1 MDLIALLRNAKTFE
15 DIDCCWE
22 EISVTIPDMAVMFG
36 YDQNNQYHCYDLS
49 KLHVR
54 SNPTVC
60 VYKIPR
66 KQAIS
71 GGFLC
76 QCKWV
81 SDHHR
86 VRPFLFTSLQTAA
99 QITIQPSDYNQATQ
113 HYNSAVKIRLNLA
126 RIANSSTL

>member
-49 KLHVR
+49 ELHVR

-60 VYKIPR
+60 GR
-66 KQAIS
+66 QA
-71 GGFLC
+71 
-76 QCKWV
+76 V
-81 SDHHR
+81 SEHNR
-86 VRPFLFTSLQTAA
+86 VRPFFYILT
-99 QITIQPSDYNQATQ
+99 NW
-113 HYNSAVKIRLNLA
+113 RL
-126 RIANSSTL
+126 